1 MSDFSIIGNR
11 TAMID
16 AAAKTTGAGKYTDD
30 LSVPGM
36 LVGKI
41 LHSPYPHARIR
52 RIDTSRAEKCEGVVA
67 VVVGQDAPNPYGIL
81 PVGHDEYAL
90 ALDKVRYVGDNVACV
105 VAVSESIAETAL
117 ELIDVEYE
125 VLPAYFDPEESMK
138 AVTDLIHDS
147 KPGNLEKDYHH
158 VFGDPDQGFAGADQI
173 AEARFIANEVTHAAM
188 EPHSTL
194 ASFEIDPHTGKPGR
208 LTVWS
213 STQVPYYLQHKLSL
227 VLEMPMA
234 QIRVI
239 KPLVGGGFG
248 GKSEVIPLE
257 IIAAIAARKAQAAV
271 KITYTREEVFWAHRG
286 RPRTIIDLKTG
297 VKKDGR
303 ITAVKARVV
312 QDGGAYCSYG
322 VVTILYSGALL
333 GALYDIPNIQY
344 DGYRVLTNK
353 PACGAMRGHGTV
365 NVRFAFESQLDEL
378 ALAIGMDPAEIRQRN
393 LLQPP
398 CITVNGLRVQS
409 YGLPECIEKTVDRSG
424 WKQRKG
430 KLPRGRGLGIACSH
444 YVSGAANS
452 IIRSDMPHS
461 TVNIKIDRDGGVVV
475 YTGASEI
482 GQGSDTMTAQIAAE
496 VLGCSLPR
504 VRVIAADTD
513 LTPIDIGSY
522 SSRVTFMAGNA
533 TLRAASEVKR
543 LIAAAAA
550 KKMGCAAE
558 DLIFRNDQVLRKN
571 AAASV
576 GELADKSVR
585 TTQDEASVS
594 GRVEGQIL
602 RGSLQQKRKEEGPK
616 EKMSFEEAVVAA
628 IDFHGGL
635 TGTGSYA
642 PPQEA
647 RGGKHKGAG
656 VGPSPAYSY
665 SAQVAEVSVDEET
678 GEVVVHKVW
687 AAHDCG
693 RALNPVSVEG
703 QIIGSVW
710 MGMGQALT
718 EEMVWKDGML
728 MNPGLLEYRSPSSVE
743 SPEVEPIIVESVD
756 PEGPFGAKE
765 CSEGSLAATIPAIAN
780 AIYDAVGV
788 RLRESP
794 FTPERVLSALRAKR
808 NARALNLT
816 KVLTRLLRHASANT
830 ADRCASKV
838 RARNATRSIHRG
850 EKCRP
855 PRAVPIEP
863 YKVQTAPAQN
873 CRRRNRV
880 SRGTFDACRAW
891 QLARAGS
898 NSHPNH
904 CRRHRFNSIDAAE
917 TIRAGARS
925 RSARNRS
932 AARHPAAAR
941 RRRRNRGPHHAPRHR
956 ALRLSAPALCGP
968 HRSSGDRGIARTAEH
983 GHHRR

>member
-1 MSDFSIIGNR
+1 MTRMTDFSIIGQP
-11 TAMID
+11 TAMVD
-16 AAAKTTGAGKYTDD
+16 AARKTTGAGKYTDD
-30 LSVPGM
+30 LSLPGM
-36 LVGKI
+36 VIGKI
-41 LHSPYPHARIR
+41 LHSPYPHARIKS
-52 RIDTSRAEKCEGVVA
+52 IDTSRAESLDGVIA

-81 PVGHDEYAL
+81 PVGHDEHAL

-105 VAVSESIAETAL
+105 VAVTEAIAERAIET
-117 ELIDVEYE
+117 IVVKYD

-138 AVTDLIHDS
+138 ARSDFIHDS

-158 VFGDPDQGFAGADQI
+158 VFGDPDKGFVAADQV
-173 AEARFIANEVTHAAM
+173 AEERFIANEVTHAAM

-194 ASFEIDPHTGKPGR
+194 ASFELDPHTGKLGR

-227 VLEMPMA
+227 VLEMPMH

-248 GKSEVIPLE
+248 GKSEVLPLE
-257 IIAAIAARKAQAAV
+257 IIAAVAARKAKAPV

-286 RPRTIIDLKTG
+286 RPRTIVDLKTG
-297 VKKDGR
+297 VTNDGR

-378 ALAIGMDPAEIRQRN
+378 ALAIGMDPAEIRRRN

-409 YGLPECIEKTVDRSG
+409 YGLPECIERTVERSG
-424 WKQRKG
+424 WQERKG
-430 KLPRGRGLGIACSH
+430 QLPRGRGLGFACSH

-452 IIRSDMPHS
+452 IIRSNMPHS

-496 VLGCSLPR
+496 SLGCSLAR

-533 TLRAASEVKR
+533 TLRAALEVKK

-550 KKMGCAAE
+550 RKMCCE
-558 DLIFRNDQVLRKN
+558 VEELIFRHDGVFKKPPGFLD
-571 AAASV
+571 ADSL
-576 GELADKSVR
+576 GDKSFR
-585 TTQDEASVS
+585 SSQPEAWGS

-602 RGSLQQKRKEEGPK
+602 RGSLQQERKQQGPR
-616 EKMSFEEAVVAA
+616 ESMTFEEAVVAA
-628 IDFHGGL
+628 IDFHGAL

-642 PPQEA
+642 PPQDA
-647 RGGKHKGAG
+647 RGGKHKGGG
-656 VGPSPAYSY
+656 VGVSPAYSY
-665 SAQVAEVSVDEET
+665 SAQVAEVSVDEDT
-678 GEVVVHKVW
+678 GEVAVNKVW

-693 RALNPVSVEG
+693 FALNPVAVEG

-710 MGMGQALT
+710 MGMGQALS

-728 MNPGLLEYRSPSSVE
+728 MNPGLLEYRSPSSAE
-743 SPEVEPIIVESVD
+743 SPEVEPIIVESID

-794 FTPERVLSALRAKR
+794 FTPERVLAALRAKKK
-808 NARALNLT
+808 AKALNLT
-816 KVLTRLLRHASANT
+816 EGV
-830 ADRCASKV
+830 D
-838 RARNATRSIHRG
+838 
-850 EKCRP
+850 P
-855 PRAVPIEP
+855 
-863 YKVQTAPAQN
+863 TAPARFREHGGAL
-873 CRRRNRV
+873 CFKGKGPERHALDSSRR
-880 SRGTFDACRAW
+880 
-891 QLARAGS
+891 
-898 NSHPNH
+898 
-904 CRRHRFNSIDAAE
+904 
-917 TIRAGARS
+917 
-925 RSARNRS
+925 
-932 AARHPAAAR
+932 AAA
-941 RRRRNRGPHHAPRHR
+941 GGA
-956 ALRLSAPALCGP
+956 
-968 HRSSGDRGIARTAEH
+968 D
-983 GHHRR
+983 

>member
-1 MSDFSIIGNR
+1 MDNGFSIIGKP
-11 TAMID
+11 TAMVD
-16 AAAKTTGAGKYTDD
+16 AAHKTTGSGKYTDD
-30 LSVPGM
+30 LSLPGM

-41 LHSPYPHARIR
+41 LHSPYPHARMKS
-52 RIDTSRAEKCEGVVA
+52 IDTTRAEKLEGVVA
-67 VVVGQDAPNPYGIL
+67 VVVGGDAPNPYGIL
-81 PVGHDEYAL
+81 PVGHDEHAL
-90 ALDKVRYVGDNVACV
+90 ALDKVRYVGDNLACV
-105 VAVSESIAETAL
+105 VAVDEATAEKAL
-117 ELIDVEYE
+117 ELINVEYE
-125 VLPAYFDPEESMK
+125 LLPAYFDPEESMK
-138 AVTDLIHDS
+138 AETDLIHDN
-147 KPGNLEKDYHH
+147 KAHNLEKDYHH
-158 VFGDPDQGFAGADQI
+158 VFGDPDKGFAEADHV
-173 AEARFIANEVTHAAM
+173 AEARFLANEVTHAAM

-194 ASFEIDPHTGKPGR
+194 ASFELDPHTGKMGR

-227 VLEMPMA
+227 VLEMPMS

-257 IIAAIAARKAQAAV
+257 IIAAVAARKAKAPV

-297 VKKDGR
+297 VRNDGR
-303 ITAVKARVV
+303 ITSVKARVV

-333 GALYDIPNIQY
+333 GALYDIPHIQY

-365 NVRFAFESQLDEL
+365 NVRFAFETQLDEL
-378 ALAIGMDPAEIRQRN
+378 AAKIGMDPAEIRQRN
-393 LLQPP
+393 LLTPP
-398 CITVNGLRVQS
+398 CVTVNGLRVQS
-409 YGLPECIEKTVDRSG
+409 YGLPECIERTVERSG

-430 KLPRGRGLGIACSH
+430 KLAKGRGLGIACSH

-496 VLGCSLPR
+496 VLGCSLAR

-533 TLRAASEVKR
+533 TLRAAEEVKKR
-543 LIAAAAA
+543 IAAAAA
-550 KKMGCAAE
+550 KKMNCAAD
-558 DLIFRNDQVLRKN
+558 DLLFRDDVVSKRGSAPHAMQNN
-571 AAASV
+571 P
-576 GELADKSVR
+576 GEEVE
-585 TTQDEASVS
+585 TTQTGATVS

-602 RGSLQQKRKEEGPK
+602 RGSLQQKRQDEGPK
-616 EKMSFEEAVVAA
+616 DWMTFEEAVVAA
-628 IDFHGGL
+628 IDFHGAL
-635 TGTGSYA
+635 SGTGSYA
-642 PPQEA
+642 PPPEA

-665 SAQVAEVSVDEET
+665 SAQVAEVNVDEET
-678 GEVVVHKVW
+678 GEVTVHKGW

-728 MNPGLLEYRSPSSVE
+728 MNPGLLEYRSPSAVE

-788 RLRESP
+788 RLHECP
-794 FTPERVLSALRAKR
+794 FTPERVLAALRVKS
-808 NARALNLT
+808 NDKALNLT
-816 KVLTRLLRHASANT
+816 EGIDPTAPVGFREHGGSLWFKGKGPQRHAL
-830 ADRCASKV
+830 D
-838 RARNATRSIHRG
+838 
-850 EKCRP
+850 P
-855 PRAVPIEP
+855 
-863 YKVQTAPAQN
+863 
-873 CRRRNRV
+873 
-880 SRGTFDACRAW
+880 SR
-891 QLARAGS
+891 RAG
-898 NSHPNH
+898 P
-904 CRRHRFNSIDAAE
+904 A
-917 TIRAGARS
+917 TAGGA
-925 RSARNRS
+925 
-932 AARHPAAAR
+932 
-941 RRRRNRGPHHAPRHR
+941 
-956 ALRLSAPALCGP
+956 
-968 HRSSGDRGIARTAEH
+968 D
-983 GHHRR
+983 

>member
-1 MSDFSIIGNR
+1 MTDFSIIGKP

-16 AAAKTTGAGKYTDD
+16 AAKKTTGAGKYTDD
-30 LSVPGM
+30 LSLPGM
-36 LVGKI
+36 LIGKI
-41 LHSPYPHARIR
+41 LHSPYPHARIK
-52 RIDTSRAEKCEGVVA
+52 RIETTRAETCAGVVA
-67 VVVGQDAPNPYGIL
+67 VVVGKDAPNPYGIL

-105 VAVSESIAETAL
+105 VAVSEAIAEKAL

-138 AVTDLIHDS
+138 ARSDLIHDS
-147 KPGNLEKDYHH
+147 KPQNVEKDYHH
-158 VFGDPDQGFAGADQI
+158 VFGDPGKGFAEADQI
-173 AEARFIANEVTHAAM
+173 AEARFMANEVTHAAM

-194 ASFEIDPHTGKPGR
+194 ASFELDPHTGRLGR

-227 VLEMPMA
+227 VLEMPMS

-257 IIAAIAARKAQAAV
+257 IIAAVAARKAQAPV

-297 VKKDGR
+297 VTKDGR

-365 NVRFAFESQLDEL
+365 NVRFAFETQLDEL
-378 ALAIGMDPAEIRQRN
+378 AAKIGIDPAEIRRRN

-409 YGLPECIEKTVDRSG
+409 YGLPECIEKTVERSG

-430 KLPRGRGLGIACSH
+430 KLPKGRGLGIACSH

-496 VLGCSLPR
+496 VLGCSLPL

-533 TLRAASEVKR
+533 TLRAATEVKK

-550 KKMGCAAE
+550 KKMGCE
-558 DLIFRNDQVLRKN
+558 VEELIFRDDAIFRQRRTEP
-571 AAASV
+571 AASESAQPSRGLDV
-576 GELADKSVR
+576 RLRPSPHDSTYPEGSTQSQRAELP
-585 TTQDEASVS
+585 SVS

-616 EKMSFEEAVVAA
+616 DSMTFEEAVVAA
-628 IDFHGGL
+628 IDFHGAL
-635 TGTGSYA
+635 SGTGSYA

-678 GEVVVHKVW
+678 GEVTVHKVW

-718 EEMVWKDGML
+718 EEMVWKDGLL
-728 MNPGLLEYRSPSSVE
+728 MNAGLLEYRSPSSVE

-794 FTPERVLSALRAKR
+794 FTPERVLAALRAKKS
-808 NARALNLT
+808 AKALNLT
-816 KVLTRLLRHASANT
+816 EGVDPTSPTRFREHGGSLRFDGKGPQRHALDPSCRETPAVTGSA
-830 ADRCASKV
+830 D
-838 RARNATRSIHRG
+838 
-850 EKCRP
+850 
-855 PRAVPIEP
+855 
-863 YKVQTAPAQN
+863 
-873 CRRRNRV
+873 
-880 SRGTFDACRAW
+880 
-891 QLARAGS
+891 
-898 NSHPNH
+898 
-904 CRRHRFNSIDAAE
+904 
-917 TIRAGARS
+917 
-925 RSARNRS
+925 
-932 AARHPAAAR
+932 
-941 RRRRNRGPHHAPRHR
+941 
-956 ALRLSAPALCGP
+956 
-968 HRSSGDRGIARTAEH
+968 
-983 GHHRR
+983 

>member
-1 MSDFSIIGNR
+1 MSDFSIIGKP

-16 AAAKTTGAGKYTDD
+16 AAEKTTGGGKYTDD

-41 LHSPYPHARIR
+41 QHSPYPHARIKH
-52 RIDTSRAEKCEGVVA
+52 IDTARAEKLDGVVA
-67 VVVGQDAPNPYGIL
+67 VVIGKDAPNPYGIL
-81 PVGHDEYAL
+81 PVGHDEHAL

-105 VAVSESIAETAL
+105 VAISESVAEKAL
-117 ELIDVEYE
+117 ELIEVEYE
-125 VLPAYFDPEESMK
+125 LLPAYFDPEESMK
-138 AVTDLIHDS
+138 AQTDLIHDN

-158 VFGDPDQGFAGADQI
+158 VFGEPDKGFAEADQI

-194 ASFEIDPHTGKPGR
+194 ASFELDPHTGKPGR

-227 VLEMPMA
+227 VLELPMA

-257 IIAAIAARKAQAAV
+257 IIAAVAARKAQAPV

-297 VKKDGR
+297 VKNDGR

-333 GALYDIPNIQY
+333 GALYDIPHIQY

-378 ALAIGMDPAEIRQRN
+378 ATAIGMDPAEIRQRN
-393 LLQPP
+393 LLKPP

-409 YGLPECIEKTVDRSG
+409 YGLPECIEKTVERSR
-424 WKQRKG
+424 WRQRHG
-430 KLPRGRGLGIACSH
+430 KLPKGRGLGIACSH

-482 GQGSDTMTAQIAAE
+482 GQGSDTMTAQVAAE
-496 VLGCSLPR
+496 ILGCTLSR

-533 TLRAASEVKR
+533 TLRAAEDVKKR
-543 LIAAAAA
+543 IAAAAA
-550 KKMGCAAE
+550 KKMNCAPDDLMFRE
-558 DLIFRNDQVLRKN
+558 DLVFRKGSIPPSRKKDQ
-571 AAASV
+571 SE
-576 GELADKSVR
+576 ELEVTEAG
-585 TTQDEASVS
+585 ASVS

-602 RGSLQQKRKEEGPK
+602 RGSLQQKRKEEAPK
-616 EKMSFEEAVVAA
+616 DWMTFEEAVVAA
-628 IDFHGGL
+628 IDFHGAL

-642 PPQEA
+642 PPPEA
-647 RGGKHKGAG
+647 RGGKHKGGG

-665 SAQVAEVSVDEET
+665 SAQVAEVSVDEDT
-678 GEVVVHKVW
+678 GEVTVHKVW

-728 MNPGLLEYRSPSSVE
+728 MNAGMLEYRSPSSIE
-743 SPEVEPIIVESVD
+743 SPEVEPIIVESID

-765 CSEGSLAATIPAIAN
+765 CSEGSLAATIPAISN

-788 RLRESP
+788 RLHESP
-794 FTPERVLSALRAKR
+794 FTPERVLAALRAKR
-808 NARALNLT
+808 HDKVLNLT
-816 KVLTRLLRHASANT
+816 EGV
-830 ADRCASKV
+830 D
-838 RARNATRSIHRG
+838 
-850 EKCRP
+850 P
-855 PRAVPIEP
+855 
-863 YKVQTAPAQN
+863 TAPAHF
-873 CRRRNRV
+873 REH
-880 SRGTFDACRAW
+880 G
-891 QLARAGS
+891 
-898 NSHPNH
+898 
-904 CRRHRFNSIDAAE
+904 
-917 TIRAGARS
+917 GALCFKGKGP
-925 RSARNRS
+925 
-932 AARHPAAAR
+932 ARHALDPAR
-941 RRRRNRGPHHAPRHR
+941 RDVP
-956 ALRLSAPALCGP
+956 APAGG
-968 HRSSGDRGIARTAEH
+968 GD
-983 GHHRR
+983 

>member
-1 MSDFSIIGNR
+1 MNEFSVIGKR
-11 TAMID
+11 IAMVD
-16 AAAKTTGAGKYTDD
+16 AAGKTTGAGKYTDD

-41 LHSPYPHARIR
+41 LHSPYPHARIK
-52 RIDTSRAEKCEGVVA
+52 RIDTSQAAKLDGVGA
-67 VVVGQDAPNPYGIL
+67 VVTGKDARNPYGIL
-81 PVGHDEYAL
+81 PVGHDEHAL

-105 VAVSESIAETAL
+105 AAVSETIAEKAL

-125 VLPAYFDPEESMK
+125 LLPGYFDPEESMK
-138 AVTDLIHDS
+138 AQTDLIHDN
-147 KPGNLEKDYHH
+147 KPHNIEKDYHH
-158 VFGDPDQGFAGADQI
+158 VFGDPDKAL
-173 AEARFIANEVTHAAM
+173 AEADCVMEGRFIANEVTHAAM

-194 ASFEIDPHTGKPGR
+194 AAFEIDSQTGKPGR

-257 IIAAIAARKAQAAV
+257 IIAAIAARAARAPV

-297 VKKDGR
+297 VKKDGT

-333 GALYDIPNIQY
+333 GALYDIPHIRY

-365 NVRFAFESQLDEL
+365 NVRFAFESQLDEMAAKL
-378 ALAIGMDPAEIRQRN
+378 GIDPAEIRRRN
-393 LLQPP
+393 LLKPP
-398 CITVNGLRVQS
+398 CITINNLRVQS
-409 YGLPECIEKTVDRSG
+409 YGLPECIEKVVERSG
-424 WKQRKG
+424 WKQRRG
-430 KLPRGRGLGIACSH
+430 KLPRGRGLGIGCSH

-461 TVNIKIDRDGGVVV
+461 TVNIKIDRDGGVIV
-475 YTGASEI
+475 YTGAAEI

-496 VLGCSLPR
+496 TLGCSLAR
-504 VRVIAADTD
+504 VKVIAADTD

-533 TLRAASEVKR
+533 TLRAAEEVKKQ
-543 LIAAAAA
+543 IASAAAR
-550 KKMGCAAE
+550 KMGCAPE
-558 DLIFRNDQVLRKN
+558 ELLFRDDTVYRKDAGVEAGLRS
-571 AAASV
+571 AGR
-576 GELADKSVR
+576 GEAPPPHG
-585 TTQDEASVS
+585 QASVS

-616 EKMSFEEAVVAA
+616 DSTTFEEAVVAA
-628 IDFHGGL
+628 IDFHGAL

-642 PPQEA
+642 PPPEA

-665 SAQVAEVSVDEET
+665 SAHVAEVSVDEDT
-678 GEVVVHKVW
+678 GEVTVHKVW

-693 RALNPVSVEG
+693 RALNPVAVEG
-703 QIIGSVW
+703 QVIGSVW
-710 MGMGQALT
+710 MGLGQAMQ

-743 SPEVEPIIVESVD
+743 SPEVEPIIVESID

-780 AIYDAVGV
+780 AIYDAVGI
-788 RLRESP
+788 RLHEAP
-794 FTPERVLSALRAKR
+794 FTPERVLAALRAKTTHKKID
-808 NARALNLT
+808 LT
-816 KVLTRLLRHASANT
+816 EGV
-830 ADRCASKV
+830 D
-838 RARNATRSIHRG
+838 
-850 EKCRP
+850 P
-855 PRAVPIEP
+855 
-863 YKVQTAPAQN
+863 TAPTHFREHGGALWF
-873 CRRRNRV
+873 
-880 SRGTFDACRAW
+880 RGK
-891 QLARAGS
+891 G
-898 NSHPNH
+898 P
-904 CRRHRFNSIDAAE
+904 E
-917 TIRAGARS
+917 
-925 RSARNRS
+925 
-932 AARHPAAAR
+932 RHPLDPAR
-941 RRRRNRGPHHAPRHR
+941 RETTTEAG
-956 ALRLSAPALCGP
+956 
-968 HRSSGDRGIARTAEH
+968 GDD
-983 GHHRR
+983 

>member
-1 MSDFSIIGNR
+1 MNNRFSIIGKP
-11 TAMID
+11 TAMVD
-16 AAAKTTGAGKYTDD
+16 AAQKTTGSGKYTDD
-30 LSVPGM
+30 LSLPGM
-36 LVGKI
+36 LIGKI
-41 LHSPYPHARIR
+41 LHSPYPHARIQG
-52 RIDTSRAEKCEGVVA
+52 IDTSRAEALAGVIAVVA
-67 VVVGQDAPNPYGIL
+67 GKDAPNPYGIL
-81 PVGHDEYAL
+81 PVGHDEHAL
-90 ALDKVRYVGDNVACV
+90 ALDKVRYVGDNLACV
-105 VAVSESIAETAL
+105 VAVSEAIAEKAL
-117 ELIDVEYE
+117 ELIHVDYE
-125 VLPAYFDPEESMK
+125 LLPAWFDPEESMK
-138 AVTDLIHDS
+138 AQTDLIHDN

-158 VFGDPDQGFAGADQI
+158 VFGDPDKGFAEADHVL
-173 AEARFIANEVTHAAM
+173 EARFISNEVTHAAM
-188 EPHSTL
+188 EPHCTL
-194 ASFEIDPHTGKPGR
+194 ASFEPDPHTGKPGR

-227 VLEMPMA
+227 VLEMPMS

-248 GKSEVIPLE
+248 GKSEVIPVE
-257 IIAAIAARKAQAAV
+257 IIAALAARKAKAPV

-297 VKKDGR
+297 VKSDGR

-378 ALAIGMDPAEIRQRN
+378 AAKIGMDPAEIRRRN

-409 YGLPECIEKTVDRSG
+409 YGLPECIEKTVERSG

-430 KLPRGRGLGIACSH
+430 KLPKGRGLGIACSH

-475 YTGASEI
+475 YTGTSEI

-496 VLGCSLPR
+496 ALGCLLSR
-504 VRVIAADTD
+504 VRVVAADTD

-533 TLRAASEVKR
+533 TLRAAEEVKR
-543 LIAAAAA
+543 RIAAAAA
-550 KKMGCAAE
+550 KKMNCAVE
-558 DLIFRNDQVLRKN
+558 DLIFRDDAVSKKAHVGT
-571 AAASV
+571 AALGRPAEQSS
-576 GELADKSVR
+576 A
-585 TTQDEASVS
+585 ASVS
-594 GRVEGQIL
+594 GHVEGQIL
-602 RGSLQQKRKEEGPK
+602 RGSLQQKRNEKDEGPK
-616 EKMSFEEAVVAA
+616 DFMTFEEAVVAA
-628 IDFHGGL
+628 IDFQGAL

-642 PPQEA
+642 PPQES
-647 RGGKHKGAG
+647 RGGKYKGAG

-678 GEVVVHKVW
+678 GEVTVHKVW

-743 SPEVEPIIVESVD
+743 SPAVEPIIVESVD

-788 RLRESP
+788 RLHESP
-794 FTPERVLSALRAKR
+794 FTPERVLAALRAKK
-808 NARALNLT
+808 NAKPLNLT
-816 KVLTRLLRHASANT
+816 EGVDPTSPARFREHGGSLWFKGKGPERHALDPSRREAPSPPGG
-830 ADRCASKV
+830 AD
-838 RARNATRSIHRG
+838 
-850 EKCRP
+850 
-855 PRAVPIEP
+855 
-863 YKVQTAPAQN
+863 
-873 CRRRNRV
+873 
-880 SRGTFDACRAW
+880 
-891 QLARAGS
+891 
-898 NSHPNH
+898 
-904 CRRHRFNSIDAAE
+904 
-917 TIRAGARS
+917 
-925 RSARNRS
+925 
-932 AARHPAAAR
+932 
-941 RRRRNRGPHHAPRHR
+941 
-956 ALRLSAPALCGP
+956 
-968 HRSSGDRGIARTAEH
+968 
-983 GHHRR
+983 

>member
-1 MSDFSIIGNR
+1 MSGEFSIIGKP

-30 LSVPGM
+30 LRVPGM
-36 LVGKI
+36 LIGKI

-52 RIDTSRAEKCEGVVA
+52 RIETSRAEKCEGVIA
-67 VVVGQDAPNPYGIL
+67 VVVGKDAPNPYGIL

-105 VAVSESIAETAL
+105 IAVSEAIAEKAL
-117 ELIDVEYE
+117 ELIDVDYE

-138 AVTDLIHDS
+138 ATKDLIHDS

-158 VFGDPDQGFAGADQI
+158 VFGDPDKGFSEADHI

-194 ASFEIDPHTGKPGR
+194 ASFEIDPHTGKAGR

-227 VLEMPMA
+227 VLEMPMS

-257 IIAAIAARKAQAAV
+257 IIAAVAARKAQAAV

-297 VKKDGR
+297 IKQDGR

-378 ALAIGMDPAEIRQRN
+378 AAKIGMDPAEIRQHN
-393 LLQPP
+393 LLKPP

-409 YGLPECIEKTVDRSG
+409 YGLPECIEKTVERSG

-430 KLPRGRGLGIACSH
+430 KLLKGRGLGIACSH

-482 GQGSDTMTAQIAAE
+482 GQGSDTMTAQVAAE

-533 TLRAASEVKR
+533 TLRAATEVKK

-550 KKMGCAAE
+550 KQMGCAVE
-558 DLIFRNDQVLRKN
+558 DLIFRNDQVFKQN
-571 AAASV
+571 AAAAS
-576 GELADKSVR
+576 GAGLANESIRSKR
-585 TTQDEASVS
+585 DEASVS

-616 EKMSFEEAVVAA
+616 DSLTFEEAVVAA
-628 IDFHGGL
+628 IDFHGTL

-743 SPEVEPIIVESVD
+743 SPEIEPIIVESID

-788 RLRESP
+788 RLHESP
-794 FTPERVLSALRAKR
+794 FTPERVLAALRAKR
-808 NARALNLT
+808 NAKSLGLT
-816 KVLTRLLRHASANT
+816 EGV
-830 ADRCASKV
+830 D
-838 RARNATRSIHRG
+838 
-850 EKCRP
+850 P
-855 PRAVPIEP
+855 
-863 YKVQTAPAQN
+863 TAPARFREHGGSL
-873 CRRRNRV
+873 CFKGKGPERHALDPSRN
-880 SRGTFDACRAW
+880 
-891 QLARAGS
+891 
-898 NSHPNH
+898 
-904 CRRHRFNSIDAAE
+904 
-917 TIRAGARS
+917 
-925 RSARNRS
+925 
-932 AARHPAAAR
+932 
-941 RRRRNRGPHHAPRHR
+941 
-956 ALRLSAPALCGP
+956 SAPAVPG
-968 HRSSGDRGIARTAEH
+968 RAD
-983 GHHRR
+983 

>member
-1 MSDFSIIGNR
+1 MTDYSIIGKP
-11 TAMID
+11 TAMVD
-16 AAAKTTGAGKYTDD
+16 AAEKTTGGGKYTDD
-30 LSVPGM
+30 LSLPRM
-36 LVGKI
+36 LIGKI
-41 LHSPYPHARIR
+41 LHSPYPHARIK
-52 RIDTSRAEKCEGVVA
+52 RIDTSRAEASEGVVA
-67 VVVGQDAPNPYGIL
+67 VVIGTDAPNPYGIL

-105 VAVSESIAETAL
+105 VAVSEAIAEKAL
-117 ELIDVEYE
+117 ELIDVEFE

-138 AVTDLIHDS
+138 AQTDLIHDN

-158 VFGDPDQGFAGADQI
+158 VFGDPDKGFAEADHI

-194 ASFEIDPHTGKPGR
+194 ASFELDPHTGKMGR

-227 VLEMPMA
+227 VLEMPMS

-257 IIAAIAARKAQAAV
+257 IIAAVAARKAQAPV

-297 VKKDGR
+297 IKSDGR

-333 GALYDIPNIQY
+333 GALYDIPHIQY
-344 DGYRVLTNK
+344 DGCRVLTNK

-378 ALAIGMDPAEIRQRN
+378 AAKIGMDSAEIRQRN
-393 LLQPP
+393 LLKPP

-409 YGLPECIEKTVDRSG
+409 YGLPECIEKTVARSG

-430 KLPRGRGLGIACSH
+430 KLPKGRGLGIACSH

-482 GQGSDTMTAQIAAE
+482 GQGSDTMTAQVAAE

-504 VRVIAADTD
+504 IRIIAADTD

-533 TLRAASEVKR
+533 TLRAAEDVKKR
-543 LIAAAAA
+543 IAAAAA
-550 KKMGCAAE
+550 KKMNCE
-558 DLIFRNDQVLRKN
+558 VEQLVFRDDLVFKKGTIPPVVKKDQSEEEV
-571 AAASV
+571 
-576 GELADKSVR
+576 
-585 TTQDEASVS
+585 TQAGASVS

-602 RGSLQQKRKEEGPK
+602 RGSLQQKRKEDGPK
-616 EKMSFEEAVVAA
+616 EWMTFEEAVVAA
-628 IDFHGGL
+628 IDFHGAL

-647 RGGKHKGAG
+647 RGGRHKGGG

-678 GEVVVHKVW
+678 GEVTVHKVW

-728 MNPGLLEYRSPSSVE
+728 MNAGMLEYRSPSSVE
-743 SPEVEPIIVESVD
+743 SPEVEPIIVESID

-765 CSEGSLAATIPAIAN
+765 CSEGSLAATIPAISN

-788 RLRESP
+788 RLHESP
-794 FTPERVLSALRAKR
+794 FTPERVLAALRAKR
-808 NARALNLT
+808 KDKALNLT
-816 KVLTRLLRHASANT
+816 EGV
-830 ADRCASKV
+830 D
-838 RARNATRSIHRG
+838 
-850 EKCRP
+850 P
-855 PRAVPIEP
+855 
-863 YKVQTAPAQN
+863 TAPA
-873 CRRRNRV
+873 RFREH
-880 SRGTFDACRAW
+880 G
-891 QLARAGS
+891 GS
-898 NSHPNH
+898 LCFKGKGPD
-904 CRRHRFNSIDAAE
+904 RHVLD
-917 TIRAGARS
+917 
-925 RSARNRS
+925 
-932 AARHPAAAR
+932 PAR
-941 RRRRNRGPHHAPRHR
+941 RDGPAV
-956 ALRLSAPALCGP
+956 AGGA
-968 HRSSGDRGIARTAEH
+968 D
-983 GHHRR
+983 

>member
-1 MSDFSIIGNR
+1 MNTDFSIIGNR

-30 LSVPGM
+30 LSLPGM

-41 LHSPYPHARIR
+41 LHSPYPHARIK
-52 RIDTSRAEKCEGVVA
+52 RIDSSRAEKCDGVVA
-67 VVVGQDAPNPYGIL
+67 VVVGHDAPNPYGIL

-105 VAVSESIAETAL
+105 VAVSESIAEKAL

-158 VFGDPDQGFAGADQI
+158 VFGDPEQGFADADQI

-257 IIAAIAARKAQAAV
+257 IIAAIAARKAQAPV

-297 VKKDGR
+297 VKKDGH

-378 ALAIGMDPAEIRQRN
+378 ALAIGIDAAEIRRRN

-430 KLPRGRGLGIACSH
+430 KLPKGRGLGIACSH

-496 VLGCSLPR
+496 VLGCTLPR

-533 TLRAASEVKR
+533 TLRAAGEVKK

-550 KKMGCAAE
+550 KKMGCLPE
-558 DLIFRNDQVLRKN
+558 DLIFRNDQVFRRN
-571 AAASV
+571 AAASSD
-576 GELADKSVR
+576 GEFADKSVR
-585 TTQDEASVS
+585 PTQDEASVS

-628 IDFHGGL
+628 IDFHGAL

-642 PPQEA
+642 PPQDA

-728 MNPGLLEYRSPSSVE
+728 MNPGLLEYRSPSSIE

-780 AIYDAVGV
+780 AIYDAVGI
-788 RLRESP
+788 RLHESP
-794 FTPERVLSALRAKR
+794 FTPERVLSALRAKN
-808 NARALNLT
+808 NAKALNLT
-816 KVLTRLLRHASANT
+816 EGVDPTSPTHFREHGGSLCFKGKGPERHAL
-830 ADRCASKV
+830 D
-838 RARNATRSIHRG
+838 
-850 EKCRP
+850 P
-855 PRAVPIEP
+855 
-863 YKVQTAPAQN
+863 
-873 CRRRNRV
+873 
-880 SRGTFDACRAW
+880 SRQGM
-891 QLARAGS
+891 
-898 NSHPNH
+898 P
-904 CRRHRFNSIDAAE
+904 
-917 TIRAGARS
+917 
-925 RSARNRS
+925 S
-932 AARHPAAAR
+932 AAGGA
-941 RRRRNRGPHHAPRHR
+941 
-956 ALRLSAPALCGP
+956 
-968 HRSSGDRGIARTAEH
+968 D
-983 GHHRR
+983 

>member
-1 MSDFSIIGNR
+1 MSNFSIIGKA

-16 AAAKTTGAGKYTDD
+16 AAEKTTGGGKYTDD

-36 LVGKI
+36 LIGKI

-52 RIDTSRAEKCEGVVA
+52 RIDTSRAEKLDGVVA
-67 VVVGQDAPNPYGIL
+67 VVVGKDAPNPYGIL

-105 VAVSESIAETAL
+105 VAVSESIAEQAL
-117 ELIDVEYE
+117 ELIDVAYE

-138 AVTDLIHDS
+138 AKTDLIHDN

-158 VFGDPDQGFAGADQI
+158 AFGDPDKGFADADHI

-194 ASFEIDPHTGKPGR
+194 ASFELDPHTGKLGR

-227 VLEMPMA
+227 VLEMPMQ

-257 IIAAIAARKAQAAV
+257 IIAAIAARKAQAPV

-297 VKKDGR
+297 IKNDGS
-303 ITAVKARVV
+303 ITSVKARVV

-378 ALAIGMDPAEIRQRN
+378 AATIGMDPAVIRQRN
-393 LLQPP
+393 LLKPP

-409 YGLPECIEKTVDRSG
+409 YGLPECIEKTVERSG
-424 WKQRKG
+424 WKLRRG
-430 KLPRGRGLGIACSH
+430 KLPKGRGLGIACSH

-482 GQGSDTMTAQIAAE
+482 GQGSDTMTAQVAAE
-496 VLGCSLPR
+496 VLGCSLAR

-533 TLRAASEVKR
+533 TLRSAEDVKKR
-543 LIAAAAA
+543 IVAAAA
-550 KKMGCAAE
+550 KKMNCSAE
-558 DLIFRNDQVLRKN
+558 ELVFRDDLVFKKGSTPPSVKRDQAEEAEV
-571 AAASV
+571 
-576 GELADKSVR
+576 
-585 TTQDEASVS
+585 TQAGASVS

-616 EKMSFEEAVVAA
+616 EWMTFEEAVVAA
-628 IDFHGGL
+628 IDFHGTL

-642 PPQEA
+642 PPPEA
-647 RGGKHKGAG
+647 RGGKHKGGG

-665 SAQVAEVSVDEET
+665 SAQVAEVSVDEDT
-678 GEVVVHKVW
+678 GEVTVHKVW

-728 MNPGLLEYRSPSSVE
+728 MNAGMLEYRSPSSVE
-743 SPEVEPIIVESVD
+743 SPEVEPIIVESID

-765 CSEGSLAATIPAIAN
+765 CSEGSLAATIPAISN
-780 AIYDAVGV
+780 AIYNAVGV
-788 RLRESP
+788 RLHESP
-794 FTPERVLSALRAKR
+794 FTPERVLAALRAKR
-808 NARALNLT
+808 KEKALNLT
-816 KVLTRLLRHASANT
+816 EGVDPTAPTRFREHGGSLCFKGKGPERHALDPA
-830 ADRCASKV
+830 RC
-838 RARNATRSIHRG
+838 
-850 EKCRP
+850 
-855 PRAVPIEP
+855 
-863 YKVQTAPAQN
+863 
-873 CRRRNRV
+873 
-880 SRGTFDACRAW
+880 
-891 QLARAGS
+891 
-898 NSHPNH
+898 
-904 CRRHRFNSIDAAE
+904 E
-917 TIRAGARS
+917 TPAGAGG
-925 RSARNRS
+925 A
-932 AARHPAAAR
+932 
-941 RRRRNRGPHHAPRHR
+941 
-956 ALRLSAPALCGP
+956 
-968 HRSSGDRGIARTAEH
+968 D
-983 GHHRR
+983 

>member
-1 MSDFSIIGNR
+1 MTPFSIIGKPIP
-11 TAMID
+11 MVD
-16 AAAKTTGAGKYTDD
+16 AAGKTTGAGKYTDD
-30 LSVPGM
+30 LSLPGM
-36 LVGKI
+36 LIGKI
-41 LHSPYPHARIR
+41 LHSPHPHARIK
-52 RIDTSRAEKCEGVVA
+52 RIDTTRAEKLDRVVTVA
-67 VVVGQDAPNPYGIL
+67 VGADAPNTYGIL
-81 PVGHDEYAL
+81 PVGHDEHAL
-90 ALDKVRYVGDNVACV
+90 AVDKVRYVGDNVACV
-105 VAVSESIAETAL
+105 VAEDEAIAEKAL
-117 ELIDVEYE
+117 ELIEVECE
-125 VLPAYFDPEESMK
+125 LLPAYFDPEESMK
-138 AVTDLIHDS
+138 AERDLIHDN
-147 KPGNLEKDYHH
+147 KPQNLEKDYHH
-158 VFGDPDQGFAGADQI
+158 AFGDPEKGFAEADVI
-173 AEARFIANEVTHAAM
+173 EEARFIANEVTHAAM

-194 ASFEIDPHTGKPGR
+194 ANFEIDPQTGKLGR

-227 VLEMPMA
+227 VLEMPMS

-257 IIAAIAARKAQAAV
+257 IIAAVAARKAKRPV

-297 VKKDGR
+297 ATKDGR

-365 NVRFAFESQLDEL
+365 NVRFAFESQLDEIAAKL
-378 ALAIGMDPAEIRQRN
+378 KLDSAEIRRRN

-398 CITVNGLRVQS
+398 CVTVNGLRVQS
-409 YGLPECIEKTVDRSG
+409 YGLPECIEKVVDRSG
-424 WKQRKG
+424 WRDRKG
-430 KLPRGRGLGIACSH
+430 KLTKGRGLGLACSH

-496 VLGCSLPR
+496 VLGCSLSR

-533 TLRAASEVKR
+533 TLRAAESVKKQ
-543 LIAAAAA
+543 IAQAAA
-550 KKMGCAAE
+550 KKMNCSPEELG
-558 DLIFRNDQVLRKN
+558 FRDDRVVRGHAISPNH
-571 AAASV
+571 V
-576 GELADKSVR
+576 GTGARPVGAVSAPTVQSLEP
-585 TTQDEASVS
+585 SVS

-602 RGSLQQKRKEEGPK
+602 RGSLQQKRKDEGPK
-616 EKMSFEEAVVAA
+616 DSMSFEEAVVAA
-628 IDFHGGL
+628 IDFHGAL

-642 PPQEA
+642 PPPEA
-647 RGGKHKGAG
+647 RGGKHKGGG

-665 SAQVAEVSVDEET
+665 SAQVAEVSVDEDT
-678 GEVVVHKVW
+678 GEVAVHKVW

-718 EEMVWKDGML
+718 EEMIWKEGLL

-765 CSEGSLAATIPAIAN
+765 CSEGSLAATIPAISN

-788 RLRESP
+788 RLHESP
-794 FTPERVLSALRAKR
+794 FTPERVLAALRAKK
-808 NARALNLT
+808 NAKALNLT
-816 KVLTRLLRHASANT
+816 EGVDPTKP
-830 ADRCASKV
+830 
-838 RARNATRSIHRG
+838 
-850 EKCRP
+850 E
-855 PRAVPIEP
+855 
-863 YKVQTAPAQN
+863 
-873 CRRRNRV
+873 
-880 SRGTFDACRAW
+880 
-891 QLARAGS
+891 
-898 NSHPNH
+898 
-904 CRRHRFNSIDAAE
+904 RF
-917 TIRAGARS
+917 R
-925 RSARNRS
+925 
-932 AARHPAAAR
+932 
-941 RRRRNRGPHHAPRHR
+941 
-956 ALRLSAPALCGP
+956 
-968 HRSSGDRGIARTAEH
+968 EH
-983 GHHRR
+983 GGEVWFKGKGAERVGRAPSRANGD

>member
-1 MSDFSIIGNR
+1 MSDFSIIGKP
-11 TAMID
+11 TALID
-16 AAAKTTGAGKYTDD
+16 AAEKTTGGGRYTDD
-30 LSVPGM
+30 LTLPGM

-41 LHSPYPHARIR
+41 LHSPYPHARIK
-52 RIDTSRAEKCEGVVA
+52 RIDTSRAEALDGVVT
-67 VVVGQDAPNPYGIL
+67 VVVGKDAPNPYGIL
-81 PVGHDEYAL
+81 PVGHDEHAL
-90 ALDKVRYVGDNVACV
+90 AIDKVRYVGDNVACV
-105 VAVSESIAETAL
+105 VATSETIAEKAL
-117 ELIDVEYE
+117 ELIDIDYE

-138 AVTDLIHDS
+138 AETDLIHDN
-147 KPGNLEKDYHH
+147 KPHNTEKDYHH
-158 VFGDPDQGFAGADQI
+158 VFGDPDKGFAEADHI

-227 VLEMPMA
+227 VLDMPMA
-234 QIRVI
+234 HIRVI

-257 IIAAIAARKAQAAV
+257 IIAAVAARKAKAPV

-297 VKKDGR
+297 IKNDGR
-303 ITAVKARVV
+303 IIAVKARVV
-312 QDGGAYCSYG
+312 QDGGGYCSYG

-333 GALYDIPNIQY
+333 GALYDIPNIQF

-378 ALAIGMDPAEIRQRN
+378 AEKIGMDPAEIRQRN

-409 YGLPECIEKTVDRSG
+409 YGLPECIEKTVERSQ

-430 KLPRGRGLGIACSH
+430 KLPKGRGLGIACSH

-496 VLGCSLPR
+496 VLGCSLSR

-533 TLRAASEVKR
+533 TLRAGQEVRK

-550 KKMGCAAE
+550 KKMNCAAE
-558 DLIFRNDQVLRKN
+558 ELVFREDRVTRRNSHVGADALVRPPGQSS
-571 AAASV
+571 AA
-576 GELADKSVR
+576 
-585 TTQDEASVS
+585 ASVS

-602 RGSLQQKRKEEGPK
+602 RGSLQQKRKDEGPK
-616 EKMSFEEAVVAA
+616 DSMTFEEAVVAA
-628 IDFHGGL
+628 IDFHGAL

-642 PPQEA
+642 PPPEA

-678 GEVVVHKVW
+678 GEVTVHKVW

-718 EEMVWKDGML
+718 EEMVWKDGLL

-743 SPEVEPIIVESVD
+743 SPEVEPIIVESID

-788 RLRESP
+788 RLHEAP
-794 FTPERVLSALRAKR
+794 FTPERVLAALRAKK
-808 NARALNLT
+808 NAKSLNLT
-816 KVLTRLLRHASANT
+816 EGIDPTSPARFREHGGSLWFKGKGPDRHALDPSRHEVSASRLPEG
-830 ADRCASKV
+830 AD
-838 RARNATRSIHRG
+838 
-850 EKCRP
+850 
-855 PRAVPIEP
+855 
-863 YKVQTAPAQN
+863 
-873 CRRRNRV
+873 
-880 SRGTFDACRAW
+880 
-891 QLARAGS
+891 
-898 NSHPNH
+898 
-904 CRRHRFNSIDAAE
+904 
-917 TIRAGARS
+917 
-925 RSARNRS
+925 
-932 AARHPAAAR
+932 
-941 RRRRNRGPHHAPRHR
+941 
-956 ALRLSAPALCGP
+956 
-968 HRSSGDRGIARTAEH
+968 
-983 GHHRR
+983 

>member
-1 MSDFSIIGNR
+1 MSHDFSIIGKP
-11 TAMID
+11 TAMVD
-16 AAAKTTGAGKYTDD
+16 AAQKTTGSGKYTDD
-30 LSVPGM
+30 LSLPGM

-41 LHSPYPHARIR
+41 LHSPYPHARIK
-52 RIDTSRAEKCEGVVA
+52 RIDCTRAQKLDGVLA
-67 VVVGQDAPNPYGIL
+67 VVIGKDAPNPYGIL
-81 PVGHDEYAL
+81 PVGHDEHAL

-105 VAVSESIAETAL
+105 VAVSEAIAEKAL
-117 ELIDVEYE
+117 ELIAVEYE
-125 VLPAYFDPEESMK
+125 ILPAYFDPEESMK
-138 AVTDLIHDS
+138 AQTDLIHDN

-158 VFGDPDQGFAGADQI
+158 VFGDPETGLAEADHV

-188 EPHSTL
+188 EPHATL
-194 ASFEIDPHTGKPGR
+194 ASFELDPHTGRPGR

-227 VLEMPMA
+227 VLEMPMS

-257 IIAAIAARKAQAAV
+257 IIAAVAARMAQAPV

-297 VKKDGR
+297 VNHDGR

-378 ALAIGMDPAEIRQRN
+378 AEKIGVDPAEMRERN
-393 LLQPP
+393 LLHPP

-409 YGLPECIEKTVDRSG
+409 YGLPECIEKTVERSG

-430 KLPRGRGLGIACSH
+430 KLPKGRGLGIACSH

-533 TLRAASEVKR
+533 TLRAAEEVKK
-543 LIAAAAA
+543 LVAAAAA
-550 KKMGCAAE
+550 KKMKCAAE
-558 DLIFRNDQVLRKN
+558 ELIFRDDLVSRKN
-571 AAASV
+571 RHGATAAPARPA
-576 GELADKSVR
+576 ELSSA
-585 TTQDEASVS
+585 ASVS

-602 RGSLQQKRKEEGPK
+602 RGSLQQKRKEEEDPK
-616 EKMSFEEAVVAA
+616 DWMTFEEAVIAA
-628 IDFHGGL
+628 IDFHGAL

-642 PPQEA
+642 PPQAA

-665 SAQVAEVSVDEET
+665 CAQVAEVSVDEET
-678 GEVVVHKVW
+678 GEVTVHKVW

-718 EEMVWKDGML
+718 EEMVWKDGLL
-728 MNPGLLEYRSPSSVE
+728 MNPGLLEYRSPSSIE
-743 SPEVEPIIVESVD
+743 SPAVEPIIVESVD

-788 RLRESP
+788 RLHESP
-794 FTPERVLSALRAKR
+794 FTPERVLAALRAKR
-808 NARALNLT
+808 NAGALDLT
-816 KVLTRLLRHASANT
+816 DGVDPTSPTRFR
-830 ADRCASKV
+830 
-838 RARNATRSIHRG
+838 
-850 EKCRP
+850 
-855 PRAVPIEP
+855 
-863 YKVQTAPAQN
+863 
-873 CRRRNRV
+873 
-880 SRGTFDACRAW
+880 
-891 QLARAGS
+891 
-898 NSHPNH
+898 
-904 CRRHRFNSIDAAE
+904 
-917 TIRAGARS
+917 
-925 RSARNRS
+925 
-932 AARHPAAAR
+932 
-941 RRRRNRGPHHAPRHR
+941 
-956 ALRLSAPALCGP
+956 
-968 HRSSGDRGIARTAEH
+968 EH
-983 GHHRR
+983 GGWLRFKGKGPERHLLDGLRREAATGGAD

>member
-1 MSDFSIIGNR
+1 MSGPTTGDQQPATHFSVIGKR
-11 TAMID
+11 TAMVD
-16 AAAKTTGAGKYTDD
+16 AAEKTTGTGRYTDD

-36 LVGKI
+36 LIGKI
-41 LHSPYPHARIR
+41 LHSPYPHARIKS
-52 RIDTSRAEKCEGVVA
+52 INSTRAEKVEGVVA
-67 VVVGQDAPNPYGIL
+67 VVVGKDAPNPYGIL
-81 PVGHDEYAL
+81 PVGHDEHAL

-105 VAVSESIAETAL
+105 VATSEAIAEKAL
-117 ELIDVEYE
+117 ELIDVDYE
-125 VLPAYFDPEESMK
+125 LLPGYFDPEESMK
-138 AVTDLIHDS
+138 AQTNLIHDN
-147 KPGNLEKDYHH
+147 KPNNLEKDYHH
-158 VFGDPDQGFAGADQI
+158 VFGDPDKSFSEADEI
-173 AEARFIANEVTHAAM
+173 AEARFISNEVTHAAM

-194 ASFEIDPHTGKPGR
+194 ASFDMDPHSGKPGR

-257 IIAAIAARKAQAAV
+257 IIAAIAARKAQAPV

-333 GALYDIPNIQY
+333 GALYDIPNIQF

-378 ALAIGMDPAEIRQRN
+378 AAKIGMDPAEIREKN

-409 YGLPECIEKTVDRSG
+409 YGLPECIERTVERSG

-430 KLPRGRGLGIACSH
+430 KLPKGRGLGIACSH

-496 VLGCSLPR
+496 TLGCTLSR

-533 TLRAASEVKR
+533 TMRAAVEVKK

-550 KKMGCAAE
+550 KKMGCPQE
-558 DLIFRNDQVLRKN
+558 ELIFRDDAVFRKN
-571 AAASV
+571 GHAGHVGTAAIGRPAERS
-576 GELADKSVR
+576 ES
-585 TTQDEASVS
+585 ASVS

-602 RGSLQQKRKEEGPK
+602 RGSLQQKRKDEGLK
-616 EKMSFEEAVVAA
+616 DSMTFEEAVVAA
-628 IDFHGGL
+628 IDFHGAL

-642 PPQEA
+642 PPAEA

-665 SAQVAEVSVDEET
+665 SAQVAEVSVDEDT
-678 GEVVVHKVW
+678 GEVTVHKVW

-728 MNPGLLEYRSPSSVE
+728 MNPGLLEYRSPSSIE
-743 SPEVEPIIVESVD
+743 SPEVEPIIVESID

-788 RLRESP
+788 RLHESP
-794 FTPERVLSALRAKR
+794 FTPERVLAALRAKKS
-808 NARALNLT
+808 AKALNLT
-816 KVLTRLLRHASANT
+816 EGIDPTSPARCREHGGSLWFKGKGPKRHALDPS
-830 ADRCASKV
+830 R
-838 RARNATRSIHRG
+838 R
-850 EKCRP
+850 E
-855 PRAVPIEP
+855 
-863 YKVQTAPAQN
+863 APA
-873 CRRRNRV
+873 
-880 SRGTFDACRAW
+880 G
-891 QLARAGS
+891 
-898 NSHPNH
+898 
-904 CRRHRFNSIDAAE
+904 
-917 TIRAGARS
+917 GA
-925 RSARNRS
+925 
-932 AARHPAAAR
+932 
-941 RRRRNRGPHHAPRHR
+941 
-956 ALRLSAPALCGP
+956 
-968 HRSSGDRGIARTAEH
+968 D
-983 GHHRR
+983 

>member
-1 MSDFSIIGNR
+1 MSTTMPPTTKDERPATDFSIIGKR
-11 TAMID
+11 TAMVD
-16 AAAKTTGAGKYTDD
+16 AAEKTTGAGKYTDD
-30 LSVPGM
+30 LILPGM
-36 LVGKI
+36 LIGKI
-41 LHSPYPHARIR
+41 MHSPHPHARIL
-52 RIDTSRAEKCEGVVA
+52 RIDTSRAEKLEGVVA
-67 VVVGQDAPNPYGIL
+67 VVVGKDAPNPYGIL

-90 ALDKVRYVGDNVACV
+90 ALEKVRYVGDNVACV
-105 VAVSESIAETAL
+105 VAVSELIAENAL
-117 ELIDVEYE
+117 ELIDVDYE
-125 VLPAYFDPEESMK
+125 VLPAYFDPEEAMK
-138 AVTDLIHDS
+138 ATTNLIHDN

-158 VFGDPDQGFAGADQI
+158 VFGDPEKGFAEADEV

-194 ASFEIDPHTGKPGR
+194 ASFEVDPHTGKPGR
-208 LTVWS
+208 LIVWS

-227 VLEMPMA
+227 VLEMPMQ

-257 IIAAIAARKAQAAV
+257 IIAAVAARKAKAPV

-286 RPRTIIDLKTG
+286 RPRTIVDLKTG
-297 VKKDGR
+297 VTKDGR

-353 PACGAMRGHGTV
+353 PVCGAMRGHGTV

-378 ALAIGMDPAEIRQRN
+378 AAKIRMDPAEIRARN
-393 LLQPP
+393 LLKPP

-409 YGLPECIEKTVDRSG
+409 YGLPECIEKTVARSG
-424 WKQRKG
+424 WRERKG
-430 KLPRGRGLGIACSH
+430 KLPKGRGLGIACSH

-475 YTGASEI
+475 YTGASDI
-482 GQGSDTMTAQIAAE
+482 GQGSDTMCAQIAAE
-496 VLGCSLPR
+496 TLGCLLPR
-504 VRVIAADTD
+504 VHVVAADTD
-513 LTPIDIGSY
+513 LTPIDLGSY
-522 SSRVTFMAGNA
+522 SSRVTFMNGNA
-533 TLRAASEVKR
+533 TLRAAAEVKK

-550 KKMGCAAE
+550 KKMNCAVE
-558 DLIFRNDQVLRKN
+558 DLIFRNDAVTRKN
-571 AAASV
+571 GHHPVEPSSD
-576 GELADKSVR
+576 ENSLREKS
-585 TTQDEASVS
+585 TTATVS

-602 RGSLQQKRKEEGPK
+602 RGSLQQKRKDEGPK
-616 EKMSFEEAVVAA
+616 DQMTFEEAVVAA
-628 IDFHGGL
+628 IDFHGAL

-642 PPQEA
+642 PPLAA

-665 SAQVAEVSVDEET
+665 SAQVIEVSVDEET
-678 GEVVVHKVW
+678 GEVTVHKVW

-693 RALNPVSVEG
+693 RALNPVSVDG

-718 EEMVWKDGML
+718 EEMVWKDGLL

-743 SPEVEPIIVESVD
+743 SPAIEPIIVESID

-788 RLRESP
+788 RLHESP
-794 FTPERVLSALRAKR
+794 FTPERVLAAIRAKE
-808 NARALNLT
+808 NAKVLNLT
-816 KVLTRLLRHASANT
+816 EGVDPTSPTRFREHGGSLCFKGKGPKRHELDPS
-830 ADRCASKV
+830 RQELS
-838 RARNATRSIHRG
+838 
-850 EKCRP
+850 
-855 PRAVPIEP
+855 
-863 YKVQTAPAQN
+863 
-873 CRRRNRV
+873 
-880 SRGTFDACRAW
+880 SRGAD
-891 QLARAGS
+891 
-898 NSHPNH
+898 
-904 CRRHRFNSIDAAE
+904 
-917 TIRAGARS
+917 
-925 RSARNRS
+925 
-932 AARHPAAAR
+932 
-941 RRRRNRGPHHAPRHR
+941 
-956 ALRLSAPALCGP
+956 
-968 HRSSGDRGIARTAEH
+968 
-983 GHHRR
+983 

>member
-1 MSDFSIIGNR
+1 MSDFSIIGKP

-16 AAAKTTGAGKYTDD
+16 AAEKTTGGGKYTDD

-36 LVGKI
+36 LIGKI
-41 LHSPYPHARIR
+41 LHSPYPHARIK
-52 RIDTSRAEKCEGVVA
+52 RIDTRRSEGLDGVVA
-67 VVVGQDAPNPYGIL
+67 VVVGKDAPNPYGIL
-81 PVGHDEYAL
+81 PVGHDEHAL

-105 VAVSESIAETAL
+105 VAVSEAIAEQAM

-138 AVTDLIHDS
+138 AETDLIHDN

-158 VFGDPDQGFAGADQI
+158 AFGDPGKGFEDADHI
-173 AEARFIANEVTHAAM
+173 LEARFIANEVTHAAM

-194 ASFEIDPHTGKPGR
+194 ASFELDPHTGHLGR

-227 VLEMPMA
+227 VLEMPMS

-257 IIAAIAARKAQAAV
+257 IIAAVAARKAQAPV

-297 VKKDGR
+297 IKKDGR
-303 ITAVKARVV
+303 ITSVKARVV

-378 ALAIGMDPAEIRQRN
+378 AAKIGMDPAEIRQRN
-393 LLQPP
+393 LLKPP
-398 CITVNGLRVQS
+398 CVTVNGLRVQS
-409 YGLPECIEKTVDRSG
+409 YGLPECIEKTVERSG
-424 WKQRKG
+424 WKERKG
-430 KLPRGRGLGIACSH
+430 KLPKGRGLGIACSH

-482 GQGSDTMTAQIAAE
+482 GQGSDTMTAQVAAE
-496 VLGCSLPR
+496 VLGCSLAR

-533 TLRAASEVKR
+533 TLRAAEDVKKR
-543 LIAAAAA
+543 IAAAAA
-550 KKMGCAAE
+550 KKMNCAADALMFRE
-558 DLIFRNDQVLRKN
+558 DLVFKKGSAPPVVNKDQ
-571 AAASV
+571 
-576 GELADKSVR
+576 ADEAEM
-585 TTQDEASVS
+585 TEAGASVS

-616 EKMSFEEAVVAA
+616 EWMTFEEAVVAA
-628 IDFHGGL
+628 IDFHGAL

-642 PPQEA
+642 PPPEA
-647 RGGKHKGAG
+647 RGGKHKGGG

-665 SAQVAEVSVDEET
+665 SAQVAEVTVDEDT
-678 GEVVVHKVW
+678 GEVTVHKVW

-693 RALNPVSVEG
+693 RALNPVAVEG

-728 MNPGLLEYRSPSSVE
+728 MNGGMLEYRSPSSVE
-743 SPEVEPIIVESVD
+743 SPEVEAIIVESID

-765 CSEGSLAATIPAIAN
+765 CSEGSLAATIPAISN

-788 RLRESP
+788 RLHESP
-794 FTPERVLSALRAKR
+794 FTPERVLAALRAKR
-808 NARALNLT
+808 KDKALNLT
-816 KVLTRLLRHASANT
+816 EGV
-830 ADRCASKV
+830 D
-838 RARNATRSIHRG
+838 
-850 EKCRP
+850 P
-855 PRAVPIEP
+855 
-863 YKVQTAPAQN
+863 TAPA
-873 CRRRNRV
+873 RFREH
-880 SRGTFDACRAW
+880 G
-891 QLARAGS
+891 GS
-898 NSHPNH
+898 LCFKGKGPE
-904 CRRHRFNSIDAAE
+904 RHALD
-917 TIRAGARS
+917 
-925 RSARNRS
+925 
-932 AARHPAAAR
+932 PA
-941 RRRRNRGPHHAPRHR
+941 HR
-956 ALRLSAPALCGP
+956 EAPASAG
-968 HRSSGDRGIARTAEH
+968 GAD
-983 GHHRR
+983 